1 MSDKVTFWHHHIDQW
16 RSSGFTQKA
25 YCQAQQLSYAN
36 FGYWLKRFRARTSV
50 DDLQLVPVHIN
61 TAITTQSNIYLQL
74 AVCRIELPIYTD
86 TTYVR
91 DLVEALS

>member
-1 MSDKVTFWHHHIDQW
+1 MSDKSIFWHHHINQW

-25 YCQAQQLSYAN
+25 YCQAHQLSYAN
-36 FGYWLKRFRARTSV
+36 FGYWLKRFRARTSM
-50 DDLQLVPVHIN
+50 DDLQLVPVQIN
-61 TAITTQSNIYLQL
+61 PTITTQSNIYLQL
-74 AVCRIELPIYTD
+74 SVCRIELPIYTD